1 MRQRERGGER
11 MKASEE
17 HLSSHRKTASKSL
30 LPTFW
35 LVGKVGETI
44 GEIGKQKNSKVN
56 FFTAAI
62 KESVLCC
69 EAVFI
74 YLNGGSVGK
83 ESACNAGDLG
93 SIPESER
100 SPRERKGCPLQYSYL
115 ENPMDRGVWWVT
127 VLRSQRV
134 GHD

>member
-62 KESVLCC
+62 KDSVLCC
-69 EAVFI
+69 ESVFI
-74 YLNGGSVGK
+74 YLNGGSVVRNLPAMRETWVQSLSQKDLPEK
-83 ESACNAGDLG
+83 ERAAHS
-93 SIPESER
+93 SILTWRIPWTEES
-100 SPRERKGCPLQYSYL
+100 GGLQS
-115 ENPMDRGVWWVT
+115 
-127 VLRSQRV
+127 
-134 GHD
+134 